1 MNGSDF
7 LKQQQRAV
15 EQMRE
20 MNSRSMPK
28 PERPAPPKQTPKKPP
43 SGGGLEL
50 PFMNLLKEQDSAL
63 ILGLLLILFSEN
75 ADKRLLF
82 ALVYILL

>member
-1 MNGSDF
+1 
-7 LKQQQRAV
+7 
-15 EQMRE
+15 MRE
-20 MNSRSMPK
+20 MNARADNRNSGAPQKTDTPSQVKLSPSNKPK
-28 PERPAPPKQTPKKPP
+28 STLPKT
-43 SGGGLEL
+43 GFDL
-50 PFMNLLKEQDSAL
+50 PFGDLLKNGDTAL